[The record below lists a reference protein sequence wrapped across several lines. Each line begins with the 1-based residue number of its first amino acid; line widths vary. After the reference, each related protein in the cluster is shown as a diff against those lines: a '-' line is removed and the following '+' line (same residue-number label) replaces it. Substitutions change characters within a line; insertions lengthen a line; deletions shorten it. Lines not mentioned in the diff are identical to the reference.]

1 MNWFCIHTKPKKE
14 NQVETYC
21 RALLGL
27 ETFYPQLRAY
37 GTLKRMRRL
46 IIGPLFPRYL
56 FCRFDIATSYR
67 AVRYAPDS
75 LAIVN
80 LGGRAAIV
88 DDSLIAELKQWVK
101 EGSEMSEAS
110 RTFSSG
116 DSVEIT
122 DGPLQG
128 LAAVILHA
136 HDDQDRVSILLS
148 LLSGDAR
155 ITIRRDSLKSV
166 AHAA

>member
-1 MNWFCIHTKPKKE
+1 MNWYCIHTKPKKE

-21 RALLGL
+21 RAVLGL
-27 ETFYPQLRAY
+27 ETYYPQLREY
-37 GTLKRMRRL
+37 GTLKRLRRL
-46 IIGPLFPRYL
+46 IVGPLFPRYF
-56 FCRFDIATSYR
+56 FCRFDLAKSYR
-67 AVRYAPDS
+67 GVRYAPDS

-80 LGGRAAIV
+80 LGGQSTIV

-101 EGSEMSEAS
+101 EGPELSEVSPS
-110 RTFSSG
+110 FSSG

-136 HDDQDRVSILLS
+136 RNDQHRVAILLS
-148 LLSGDAR
+148 LLSTDAR

-166 AHAA
+166 ANAA